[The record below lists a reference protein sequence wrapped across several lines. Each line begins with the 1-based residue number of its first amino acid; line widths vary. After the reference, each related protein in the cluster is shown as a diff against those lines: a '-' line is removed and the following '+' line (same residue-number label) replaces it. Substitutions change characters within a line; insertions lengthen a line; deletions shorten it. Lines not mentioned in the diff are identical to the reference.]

1 MAFPI
6 CDVQRK
12 ILFDSNINRIEMGES
27 YDIQDLIQH
36 VKQWTLF
43 IKQYLT
49 ITDALTNFFSNLKW
63 IKTTKL

>member
-36 VKQWTLF
+36 VKQ
-43 IKQYLT
+43 
-49 ITDALTNFFSNLKW
+49 
-63 IKTTKL
+63 